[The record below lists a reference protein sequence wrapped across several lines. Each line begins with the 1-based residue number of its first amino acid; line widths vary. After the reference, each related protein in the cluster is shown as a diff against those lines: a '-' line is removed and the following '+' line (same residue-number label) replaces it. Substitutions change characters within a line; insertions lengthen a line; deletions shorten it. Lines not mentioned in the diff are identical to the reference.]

1 MQNIN
6 ITNLIIGIITCL
18 LGQVAIPLSCFI
30 KQVEEGICDNCSCH
44 DNCYGHKKCVFTH
57 GENLNEW
64 MLISY
69 LKLKGKCPCAKIL
82 MHKNVVIYIIVNVL
96 LLTGIFWSNSTGVD
110 SILWIIT
117 ISALF
122 SLSVVDWCTQYIPFE
137 YNILIFLCGLIHL
150 FADFSNW
157 LEYLIGLFAVS
168 GFLFIVDR
176 IGTPVLRKR
185 YPEDEVD
192 SVIGDGDIKL
202 MAATG
207 LLLGWKLNFIALG
220 IGCISGSVIHLI
232 RMKIKGSGTKLALG
246 PYLSLGVYITMI
258 CGEQLVSWYLNMLGL
273 YPV

>member
-1 MQNIN
+1 MV
-6 ITNLIIGIITCL
+6 IGIGVGIGVLAGLFCGL
-18 LGQVAIPLSCFI
+18 AVPLSWFLRQVGNESECAGCGQLERCI
-30 KQVEEGICDNCSCH
+30 AWKQMPIFHTNVIS
-44 DNCYGHKKCVFTH
+44 
-57 GENLNEW
+57 EW
-64 MLISY
+64 MLWTFAYIRKNCPKIVRCPMQYRFICSLMGFLLY
-69 LKLKGKCPCAKIL
+69 LVA
-82 MHKNVVIYIIVNVL
+82 
-96 LLTGIFWSNSTGVD
+96 FWSKGLDGIGIV
-110 SILWIIT
+110 WG
-117 ISALF
+117 ISAVALF
-122 SLSVVDWCTQYIPFE
+122 FLSIVDWNTQYIPFE
-137 YNILIFLCGLIHL
+137 CNILIFICGLIHL

-157 LEYLIGLFAVS
+157 LEYLIGLIAVS

-176 IGTPVLRKR
+176 IATPVLRKR
-185 YPEDEVD
+185 YPDEEEID

-232 RMKIKGSGTKLALG
+232 RMKIKGSGAKLALG

>member
-1 MQNIN
+1 MIIFGIVIGLLVSTVCWHAVSLAGFIN
-6 ITNLIIGIITCL
+6 KFDDGDICRDCNEQSQCIAVKPTKHGK
-18 LGQVAIPLSCFI
+18 SCFI
-30 KQVEEGICDNCSCH
+30 ND
-44 DNCYGHKKCVFTH
+44 
-57 GENLNEW
+57 W
-64 MLISY
+64 MLVSY
-69 LKLKGKCPCAKIL
+69 FKVKRVCPCCTIKTNYIRNVGSVICGFFLFFIL
-82 MHKNVVIYIIVNVL
+82 
-96 LLTGIFWSNSTGVD
+96 FWSEGMGFFGMLMGLVA
-110 SILWIIT
+110 IV
-117 ISALF
+117 LF
-122 SLSVVDWCTQYIPFE
+122 FLSVVDWNTQYIPFE
-137 YNILIFLCGLIHL
+137 CNIFIFICGLIHL

-157 LEYLIGLFAVS
+157 LEYLIGLIAVS

-176 IGTPVLRKR
+176 IGTPILRKR

-232 RMKIKGSGTKLALG
+232 RMKIKGSGAKLALG